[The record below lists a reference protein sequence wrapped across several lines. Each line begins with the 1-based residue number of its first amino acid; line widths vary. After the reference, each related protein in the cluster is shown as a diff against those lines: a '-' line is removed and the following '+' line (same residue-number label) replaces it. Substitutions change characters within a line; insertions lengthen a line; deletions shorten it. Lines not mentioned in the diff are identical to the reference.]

1 MIPEKAQELGRLIGQ
16 SPEYKAM
23 QRARERLGEEPDL
36 KTHLDRL
43 RDLSEALERE
53 AEQGREP
60 AAEQVEEYDRLLTT
74 IQSSPLYQGVA
85 AAQSNFDKMML
96 KVNEQILEG
105 MKRGATSSI
114 ITLG

>member
-1 MIPEKAQELGRLIGQ
+1 MIFEKAQDLGRLIGQ
-16 SPEYKAM
+16 SNEYKAL

-43 RDLSEALERE
+43 RDLSEAIERM
-53 AEQGREP
+53 AAQGQEP
-60 AAEQVEEYDRLLTT
+60 SPEQVSEYDGLLGK
-74 IQSSPLYQGVA
+74 IQVSTLYQGVV
-85 AAQSNFDKMML
+85 AAQANFDKMML

-105 MKRGATSSI
+105 MKKGAASSI